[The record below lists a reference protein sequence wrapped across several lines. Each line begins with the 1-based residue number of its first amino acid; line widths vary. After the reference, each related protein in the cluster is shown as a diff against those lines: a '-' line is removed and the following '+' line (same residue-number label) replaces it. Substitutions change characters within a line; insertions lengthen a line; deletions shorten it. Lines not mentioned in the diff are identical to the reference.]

1 MENYIIY
8 IAVGLSVAI
17 VATFIYLA
25 YKYPAKVIEWLKYAV
40 TEAERELGS
49 GTGQIKLR
57 KVYDMFLSKYPK
69 LSIIIPFSI
78 FSHWVDL
85 ALESMRKMLET
96 NVAYKQYVTG
106 SEK

>member
-1 MENYIIY
+1 MENNYLLY
-8 IAVGLSVAI
+8 IAVGLVSVC
-17 VATFIYLA
+17 VATFGYLA

-57 KVYDMFLSKYPK
+57 KVYDLFIAKYPK
-69 LSIIIPFSI
+69 LSVIIPFSI

-85 ALESMRKMLET
+85 ALDEMKAAFET
-96 NVAYKQYVTG
+96 NPALKKYVVG
-106 SEK
+106 E

>member
-25 YKYPAKVIEWLKYAV
+25 YKYPSKVIEWLKYAV

-57 KVYDMFLSKYPK
+57 KVYDLFIAKYPK

-85 ALESMRKMLET
+85 ALDEMKKAFET
-96 NVAYKQYVTG
+96 NPAIKKYVVG
-106 SEK
+106 E